1 MARARNIKPAL
12 FTNELLAEL
21 PAFDRLLFIGIW
33 CLADREGRLE
43 DRPKR
48 IKMELF
54 PCDEYSVSDGLA
66 RLAESGFLD
75 RYQIEGKSVIEVV
88 NFQKHQS
95 PHGTEKDS
103 VLPDKNGYLTVY
115 ERKNKNAIPGTQ
127 RLVHVKEQLNNVISP
142 LHNALIPDSLI
153 PDSLI
158 QDKDQKLSSSGKP
171 EDAPGWWETPDE
183 LGDDPKQ
190 DEMPPPSKPVKAVSV
205 PYQKILEA
213 YQRILPELP
222 QPVILSES
230 RKAAIA
236 SRWKQDER
244 FRDVEFWERYFEQVK
259 KSSFLMGMR
268 GTSIDWLTKPT
279 NFLKVIEGNYDDA

>member
-1 MARARNIKPAL
+1 MNFFPFHPGDYMLRTAHLEPMEDLAYRRLIDLYYVNEEPLTGTPDELSRVVRLRSNSAQVEAVLREFFTETDGAWSHSHCDEVIQQYRAKASQA
-12 FTNELLAEL
+12 AENGK
-21 PAFDRLLFIGIW
+21 RG
-33 CLADREGRLE
+33 G
-43 DRPKR
+43 RPKKTQSKPNPNPEKTEPV
-48 IKMELF
+48 IF
-54 PCDEYSVSDGLA
+54 DNP
-66 RLAESGFLD
+66 
-75 RYQIEGKSVIEVV
+75 GKTGSKANQEPI
-88 NFQKHQS
+88 
-95 PHGTEKDS
+95 T
-103 VLPDKNGYLTVY
+103 
-115 ERKNKNAIPGTQ
+115 
-127 RLVHVKEQLNNVISP
+127 NN
-142 LHNALIPDSLI
+142 
-153 PDSLI
+153 

-190 DEMPPPSKPVKAVSV
+190 DEVTPPSKRVKAVSV

-222 QPVILSES
+222 QPVILSDS